1 MNVPVSDAP
10 YSGPAAPLFLF
21 AETFQ
26 DVLHRLTEHEII
38 FMDFETTG
46 FDTGPPF
53 KTGSP
58 VQIGMVR
65 VRGGRV
71 DGTFAAYMNPGEP
84 LGSWAQTNLKNSVGD
99 ALTNEWLQTQ
109 RHFSEVL
116 PESLVFLG
124 SARIVGGHNVAFDI
138 QVMRD

>member
-1 MNVPVSDAP
+1 MCSEEETKALDDPDSHRGLWVGYVSGLTAVWPVH
-10 YSGPAAPLFLF
+10 
-21 AETFQ
+21 
-26 DVLHRLTEHEII
+26 HRVE
-38 FMDFETTG
+38 
-46 FDTGPPF
+46 
-53 KTGSP
+53 GST
-58 VQIGMVR
+58 GMVR

-109 RHFSEVL
+109 RHCSEVL